1 MCKREGELVRESEC
15 LRDKKWKR
23 DIKIYMLPYVDLMI
37 FLLSS
42 LLEAGLQAEI
52 VGNVNLRL
60 VRNK

>member
-37 FLLSS
+37 FLFSS

-52 VGNVNLRL
+52 SRQCKLALG
-60 VRNK
+60 